1 MEESTKQS
9 ARKLLSVAV
18 VILIPLFLIFYVW
31 APPPQ
36 DTDLVL
42 DTGAV
47 NYPAAVLSLRSTSEL
62 LVTVAMAVLG
72 AIGLMVA
79 RGARSGALI
88 IGLAATGFIAA
99 LMVIFFA
106 GKVGVLAAYTLAAPN
121 GGDVAS
127 MLAMLNNEAVATLIA
142 GLSLA
147 VIAVLEA
154 FAAAEKG

>member
-1 MEESTKQS
+1 MQESMKQR
-9 ARKLLSVAV
+9 ARKLFSVAV
-18 VILIPLFLIFYVW
+18 VLLVPLFLIFYVW

-36 DTDLVL
+36 DAELVL
-42 DTGAV
+42 DTRAV

-72 AIGLMVA
+72 AIGLIVA
-79 RGARSGALI
+79 RGARSGPLI
-88 IGLAATGFIAA
+88 IGLAATGFVAA

-106 GKVGVLAAYTLAAPN
+106 GKVGVLAAYTLAASN
-121 GGDVAS
+121 GDHVAALLS
-127 MLAMLNNEAVATLIA
+127 MLNNEAVATLVA

-154 FAAAEKG
+154 FAAEKG